1 MSLYSITL
9 ATHNIM
15 RWVVVILAV
24 YALVRVYMG
33 LFGKKE
39 FTETDRKALSFFSIG
54 MDIQLLLGLLLYFV
68 LSPITKVA
76 FSNFGAAMGDSN
88 LRFFA
93 VEHISIMVIAVI
105 LAHVAVIMTKR
116 ASDSA
121 AKFRRAALW
130 ETLSV
135 LALLFAIPWATRP
148 LLPMMSALLQ
158 FFA

>member
-9 ATHNIM
+9 TTHNIM

-68 LSPITKVA
+68 LSPITRVA
-76 FSNFGAAMGDSN
+76 FNNFGAAMGDSN

-93 VEHISIMVIAVI
+93 VEHTTVMLIAVI

-116 ASDSA
+116 AADSA

>member
-1 MSLYSITL
+1 MNLYSITL

-24 YALVRVYMG
+24 YALVRVYLG
-33 LFGKKE
+33 LFGKKD

-68 LSPITKVA
+68 LSPVTKAA
-76 FSNFGAAMGDSN
+76 FGNFGAAMRDSG
-88 LRFFA
+88 LRYFA
-93 VEHISIMVIAVI
+93 VEHISIMIIAVI

-116 ASDSA
+116 APESA
-121 AKFRRAALW
+121 AKFRRAAIWL
-130 ETLSV
+130 TLSV
-135 LALLFAIPWATRP
+135 LALLFAVPWMSRP
-148 LLPMMSALLQ
+148 LLPMMGALLQ